1 MVRTA
6 LAAPLTVN
14 TMPEGTLHA
23 MADHGEVGEVLQ
35 WMAVI
40 AKRSW
45 PRVAGAGID
54 IDALAAQLQDEG
66 AASFVKSWKDLMTVI
81 AGKRAALG
89 RAS

>member
-1 MVRTA
+1 MDGGDSEEI
-6 LAAPLTVN
+6 LA
-14 TMPEGTLHA
+14 
-23 MADHGEVGEVLQ
+23 
-35 WMAVI
+35 
-40 AKRSW
+40 
-45 PRVAGAGID
+45 RVAGAGID